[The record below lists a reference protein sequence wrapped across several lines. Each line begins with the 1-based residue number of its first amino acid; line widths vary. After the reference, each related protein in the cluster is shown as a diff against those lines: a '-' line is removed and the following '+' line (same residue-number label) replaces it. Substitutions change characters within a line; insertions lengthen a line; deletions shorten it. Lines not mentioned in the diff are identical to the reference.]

1 MTSASPTPPDADAD
15 RVEILISI
23 EEPRWEDRIGDIEG
37 LCQRAAHAAL
47 AAALASAPG
56 LLPEGPAEMSL
67 VLADDDTVHELN
79 RTYRGKDKPTN
90 VLSFALHADG
100 EDGSAGHEDFT
111 DDGYEDEPD
120 GDDDA
125 PEDGEGDD
133 FLSPGPA
140 VPVLLGDVILA
151 FETVEREAREQN
163 KAFADHL
170 THLVTHGVLHLLGY
184 DHIEDGEA
192 EQMER
197 LETQILSG
205 FGIADPYAGGGH
217 APDDDD
223 PGDAG
228 TTQATH

>member
-1 MTSASPTPPDADAD
+1 MTMASPPPADANAD

-23 EEPRWEDRIGDIEG
+23 EEPRWEDRIDDIEG

-47 AAALASAPG
+47 VAALTAEPS

-100 EDGSAGHEDFT
+100 EEGSA
-111 DDGYEDEPD
+111 

-125 PEDGEGDD
+125 DDNEYEDDPDGEDDAEEGQDDD

-163 KAFADHL
+163 KALADHL

-192 EQMER
+192 EQMEQ
-197 LETQILSG
+197 LETQILSR
-205 FGIADPYAGGGH
+205 FGIADPYADGAH

-228 TTQATH
+228 TTLATH